1 MDFNLEDMIPI
12 SPLENCMLKTD
23 QTWMLRGLSGAQSI
37 RVNLYQGMIG
47 EYDRT
52 DDGVTVLFDNI
63 ELKLS
68 FSQFE
73 EIFTPLPLPPRGLM
87 FCTLDEAFDIEDK
100 EFWIFDMEAK
110 TFLQASAFPQAIQN
124 MSSCI
129 DISSVYSRD
138 RYGSD
143 WAVLIKEE

>member
-1 MDFNLEDMIPI
+1 MDFEFEDMIPI
-12 SPLENCMLKTD
+12 SSLENCMLKAD
-23 QTWMLRGLSGAQSI
+23 RAWMLGELNGAQSMRI
-37 RVNLYQGMIG
+37 NLYQGMIG
-47 EYDRT
+47 EYDRL
-52 DDGVTVLFDNI
+52 DDGVAVLFDNI

-68 FSQFE
+68 LSQFDE
-73 EIFTPLPLPPRGLM
+73 LFTPLPQPPQGLI
-87 FCTLDEAFDIEDK
+87 FCTLNEAFDIENK

-124 MSSCI
+124 MNSCI

-143 WAVLIKEE
+143 WAVLVKEA